1 MCGIC
6 GIVGFDGEAA
16 SRTDIER
23 MNAALAHRG
32 PDGEGTFLRGPVGLG
47 HRRLS
52 ILDLTETG
60 DQPMAYADERFWIS
74 HNGEVY
80 NFVEVR
86 AELEAK
92 GVRFRGDSD
101 TEVVLAAYAEWG
113 IAGLRRFNGMWAF
126 AVWDDTR
133 QELFLARDRFGVK
146 PLFFFRN
153 ARRFAFASEIK
164 ALVEL
169 EDCPRSANL
178 ELVRDGLFGYSLDRG
193 RETVLDGVV
202 RLEPGHWL
210 KVTPDGTLCGE
221 RWWNTWGERVAVP
234 YDDREQVD
242 EFRRR
247 FDEACRLRQRSDVPI
262 CTLLSGGV
270 DSSAIVCTIAAM
282 RAGSKDAGLG
292 ARIST
297 DWQRSF
303 TSSLAGSVLD
313 ETDYALAVVDACGL
327 RSNLVSVDASDLVG
341 QIATATATLDTPV
354 VSSMPSVSAVYGA
367 VHDAGLKVTLDGQG
381 ADELLSGYTA
391 TDAVRYF
398 ALHGHFSRSWQAA
411 QSAAPV
417 RWPNVTPGRVV
428 RDETV
433 LLLRSL
439 LPVRTL
445 LRKLSGI
452 SVAPLSVIP
461 GVPGPALPALLRHPR
476 PAATPA
482 GADPVTGRLY
492 REFHETV
499 LPQILRHYDHMA
511 MHWSVESRMPFLDWR
526 LVTYAFSLPV
536 EQKVG
541 DGYTKRVLRK
551 AMTGRVPEKVLQ
563 RRTKFG
569 FPIAPEWFDRA
580 DVRDAAR
587 EVITDPSFARSGF
600 WDAAAVRRWFDGRSE
615 TPWTYHDSSLLVRLL
630 STEFWYER
638 YVR

>member
-6 GIVGFDGEAA
+6 GIVGFDGKAA
-16 SRTDIER
+16 SRTDLER

-32 PDGEGTFLRGPVGLG
+32 PDGEGVFLRGPVGLG

-60 DQPMAYADERFWIS
+60 HQPMAYADERFWIS
-74 HNGEVY
+74 YNGEVY

-92 GVRFRGDSD
+92 GVRFRGESD

-113 IAGLRRFNGMWAF
+113 IAALRRFNGMWAF
-126 AVWDDTR
+126 AIWDDTR
-133 QELFLARDRFGVK
+133 RELFLARDRFGVK
-146 PLFFFRN
+146 PLFFFHN
-153 ARRFAFASEIK
+153 RRRLAFASEIK
-164 ALVEL
+164 ALIEL

-178 ELVRDGLFGYSLDRG
+178 RLIRDGLFGYSLDRG
-193 RETVLDGVV
+193 RETVLDGVL

-210 KVTPDGTLCGE
+210 KVTADGTLHGE
-221 RWWNTWGERVAVP
+221 RWWETWGERVAVP
-234 YDDREQVD
+234 SDDREQVD

-247 FDEACRLRQRSDVPI
+247 FDEACRLRQRSDVPV

-270 DSSAIVCTIAAM
+270 DSSSIACTIAAM
-282 RAGSKDAGLG
+282 HSGSQAADLG
-292 ARIST
+292 ARIAG
-297 DWQRSF
+297 DWQQSF

-313 ETDYALAVVDACGL
+313 ETDYAQTVADACGM
-327 RSNLVSVDASDLVG
+327 RSNLVSGDASDLIG
-341 QIATATATLDTPV
+341 QVAAASATLDTPV

-391 TDAVRYF
+391 NDAVRHF
-398 ALHGHFSRSWQAA
+398 ALHGQFSRSWQAA
-411 QSAAPV
+411 QSTALV

-428 RDETV
+428 RDEAV
-433 LLLRSL
+433 MMARSV

-445 LRKLSGI
+445 LRKLPGVSE
-452 SVAPLSVIP
+452 APLSVIP
-461 GVPGPALPALLRHPR
+461 GVPGPALPALLRHPQ
-476 PAATPA
+476 PAAAPA
-482 GADPVTGRLY
+482 GADAVTGRLY
-492 REFHETV
+492 WEFHDTI

-541 DGYTKRVLRK
+541 DGYTKLILRR
-551 AMTGRVPEKVLQ
+551 AMAGRVPEKVLQ

-580 DVRDAAR
+580 DVRNAAR
-587 EVITDPSFARSGF
+587 EVIADRSFECSGF

-615 TPWTYHDSSLLVRLL
+615 TPWTYYDSSLLVRFL
-630 STEFWYER
+630 STQFWYER
-638 YVR
+638 YVG